1 MARKEVIKIGKGLDI
16 PLRGSA
22 GQTLGETPH
31 ITEYAVKPTD
41 YVGVVARLLVAEG
54 DTVLAGT
61 PLFEDKN
68 NAAARFV
75 SPVSGTVLRVVRGE
89 KRRIEAVV
97 VACDGTHTSVD
108 FRPALQN
115 SLEQLSQ
122 EDIRAM
128 FINSGLWA
136 TLVQRPFGIIPA
148 ADARPKAVFVSC
160 FDTSPLPVDLAFALQ
175 GREEDFQWGVEVLH
189 RLVGEVHLSVAQND
203 KKLVNAFFS
212 MVRHA
217 SIHTFAG
224 PHPAGLVGTQIAK
237 ISPIDKP
244 DYAARNID
252 NGCDGTVWTLDVQD
266 VATIGHLFCTG
277 TYSPERVV
285 AVCGPVV
292 SKPQYFKTFVGANV
306 TPLLNAA
313 GLAMPEADCRIISG
327 NVLSGTQI
335 EPDGFLSATA
345 TKVSVIPEGNQY
357 DFMGWLLP
365 GFRKYSFSR
374 TFLSGFL
381 GKMAPAYRFD
391 TNVHGSVRPFLFTGN
406 FERVFPFDIY
416 PLQLVKACIVGDVEL
431 QEKLGIYEVEPEDF
445 ALCEFIDPSK
455 TEIQPI
461 IRGAL
466 EVLRKEAGV

>member
-22 GQTLGETPH
+22 GQTLGKTPH
-31 ITEYAVKPTD
+31 ITEYALKPTD

-97 VACDGTHTSVD
+97 VACDGTHTSVV

-128 FINSGLWA
+128 LINSGLWT

-203 KKLVNAFFS
+203 KKLNNAFFS

-237 ISPIDKP
+237 IAPIDRP
-244 DYAARNID
+244 DYEARGTGAHHD
-252 NGCDGTVWTLDVQD
+252 ATVWTLNVQD
-266 VATIGHLFCTG
+266 VATIGHLFRTG
-277 TYSPERVV
+277 SYCPQRRV

-292 SKPQYFKTFVGANV
+292 CKPQYFSTFAGACV
-306 TPLLNAA
+306 APLLAAA
-313 GLAMPEADCRIISG
+313 GLAIATDECRVVSG
-327 NVLSGTQI
+327 NVLSGTQLQ
-335 EPDGFLSATA
+335 PDGFLSAA
-345 TKVSVIPEGNQY
+345 ADKLSVLPEGDHY
-357 DFMGWLLP
+357 DMMGWLRP
-365 GFRKYSFSR
+365 NVKKFSASR
-374 TFLSGFL
+374 TFLSGIFPF
-381 GKMAPAYRFD
+381 AARRSTID
-391 TNVHGSVRPFLFTGN
+391 TGHHGSRRPLFVTGQ
-406 FERVFPFDIY
+406 FEPLVPLDIY
-416 PLQLVKACIVGDVEL
+416 PLQLIKACIIGDIE
-431 QEKLGIYEVEPEDF
+431 QMEALGIYEVEPEDL
-445 ALCEFIDPSK
+445 ALCEFADTSK
-455 TEIQPI
+455 TEIQAI
-461 IRGAL
+461 IRDGL
-466 EVLRKEAGV
+466 EKIRLDS